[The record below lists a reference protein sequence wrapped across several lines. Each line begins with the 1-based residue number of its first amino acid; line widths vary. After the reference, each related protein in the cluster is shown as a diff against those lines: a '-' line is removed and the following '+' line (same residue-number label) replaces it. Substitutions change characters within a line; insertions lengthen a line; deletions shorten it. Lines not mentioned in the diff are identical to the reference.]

1 MKHLSKLWIL
11 LALISLTIA
20 CKEEE
25 EDPDPSESITTKE
38 VTLSRF
44 TDYGDEDWIYYSF
57 SQGAE
62 LDGITSA
69 NYQTDGT
76 WDIAFNR
83 YNVRT
88 NGGTSG
94 AGEAAVV
101 DMGEVEYSSVTEAP
115 ADGYTVDGKISIVKE
130 INMVGP
136 PIMMDVNGN
145 ELFVGAITPA
155 TSQYPTFDPNNHIYV
170 LKTADGNYVKL
181 WITSYFND
189 NGESGYMNFKYSY
202 QEDGSLILE

>member
-20 CKEEE
+20 CKEED
-25 EDPDPSESITTKE
+25 DPDPSESITTKE
-38 VTLSRF
+38 VTLSDE

-62 LDGITSA
+62 LVGITSA

-94 AGEAAVV
+94 AGLAAVI
-101 DMGEVEYSSVTEAP
+101 DLGKVEYSSVTEAP
-115 ADGYTVDGKISIVKE
+115 VDGYTVDSTISIVAE
-130 INMVGP
+130 INLTGP

-145 ELFVGAITPA
+145 ELFEGAITPA
-155 TSQYPTFDPNNHIYV
+155 TGPNPTYAPSDHMYV
-170 LKTADGNYVKL
+170 VKTADGKYVKL
-181 WITSYFND
+181 WIKSYFND
-189 NGESGYMNFKYSY
+189 NGDPGYMNFKYSY